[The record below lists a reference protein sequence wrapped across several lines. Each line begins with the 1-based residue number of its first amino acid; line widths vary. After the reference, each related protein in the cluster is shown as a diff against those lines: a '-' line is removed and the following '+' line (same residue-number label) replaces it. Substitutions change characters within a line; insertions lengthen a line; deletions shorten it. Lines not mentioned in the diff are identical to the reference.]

1 MENLTP
7 GQVRMLRKKTQKEC
21 ADALNIHV
29 SISRR
34 LEKNPSDFT
43 VEQARKLCEF
53 LGIAYNDVFFS

>member
-1 MENLTP
+1 MENLTL

-29 SISRR
+29 STYRR

-43 VEQARKLCEF
+43 VEQAKTLCEF
-53 LGIAYNDVFFS
+53 LGVAYDDVFFS